1 MHCCGIGV
9 RGKGSRPGGV
19 VHCCGI
25 GVRGTGSRPCRRCSA
40 LLWYRCKGNR
50 K

>member
-9 RGKGSRPGGV
+9 RGTGSRPGGV

-25 GVRGTGSRPCRRCSA
+25 GVRG
-40 LLWYRCKGNR
+40 NR